1 MATTI
6 SELLETDETQ
16 IIPGTTPR
24 LEIAIDNDIIT
35 STSSVRIDVVQ
46 NDKVILQITEADIDK
61 ENKKITYIFTQSD
74 TNAMKKG
81 TVKIQVH
88 GITYDGAAWK
98 SSILSISVG
107 ESLTNTQIM

>member
-6 SELLETDETQ
+6 SELLGTDETQ

-24 LEIAIDNDIIT
+24 LEITIDNDIIF

-61 ENKKITYIFTQSD
+61 WNKKITYIFTQSD

-88 GITYDGAAWK
+88 GITSDGAAWK

>member
-6 SELLETDETQ
+6 SELLGTDETQ

-88 GITYDGAAWK
+88 GITSDGAAWK

>member
-6 SELLETDETQ
+6 SELLGTDETQ

-74 TNAMKKG
+74 TNAMEKG

-88 GITYDGAAWK
+88 GITSDGAAWK

>member
-6 SELLETDETQ
+6 SELLGTDETQ
-16 IIPGTTPR
+16 IIPGTTPK

-81 TVKIQVH
+81 IVKIQVH
-88 GITYDGAAWK
+88 GITSDGAAWK

>member
-6 SELLETDETQ
+6 SELLGTDETQ
-16 IIPGTTPR
+16 IIPGTTPK

-88 GITYDGAAWK
+88 GITSDGTAWK

>member
-16 IIPGTTPR
+16 IIPGTTPK

-88 GITYDGAAWK
+88 GITSDGAAWK

>member
-6 SELLETDETQ
+6 SELLGIDETQ
-16 IIPGTTPR
+16 IIPGTTPK

-74 TNAMKKG
+74 TNTMKKG

-88 GITYDGAAWK
+88 GITSDGTAWK
-98 SSILSISVG
+98 SSILSIPVG

>member
-6 SELLETDETQ
+6 SELLGTDETQ
-16 IIPGTTPR
+16 IIPGTTPK

-88 GITYDGAAWK
+88 GITSDGAAWK

>member
-6 SELLETDETQ
+6 SELLGTDETQ
-16 IIPGTTPR
+16 IIPGTTPK
-24 LEIAIDNDIIT
+24 LEIAIDNDIIA

-81 TVKIQVH
+81 IVKIQVH
-88 GITYDGAAWK
+88 GITSDGAAWK

>member
-6 SELLETDETQ
+6 SELLGADETQ
-16 IIPGTTPR
+16 IIPGTTPK

-81 TVKIQVH
+81 IVKIQVH
-88 GITYDGAAWK
+88 GITSDGAAWK